1 MNEALQSQIEAYRG
15 RLETLI
21 ERGREV
27 HAALGRDSANPN
39 AVAGSRLWQQDCGVI
54 INELSGG
61 SKAHW
66 LARAFS
72 EAFLVRG
79 SGGSVIEA
87 VSPVEIVNRLLEV
100 LQQALASLSHED
112 APARMAS
119 SESPTPH
126 RFDFVHNAD
135 LRPVLEQAYD
145 DGRRAFDQGDYG
157 LALLSYCG
165 ILEAMVTDALE
176 QKDVRQLQTDRV
188 LPEKIADWSFD
199 DRIYV
204 AESLG
209 LIRGGCSRLPA
220 LARSYRDLIGANG
233 QQPSEAGVSERDAR
247 VTGQVLHVVM
257 RDLNPGR

>member
-1 MNEALQSQIEAYRG
+1 MNEALQSQIEIYTR

-27 HAALGRDSANPN
+27 RAALERDPASPN
-39 AVAGSRLWQQDCGVI
+39 TLVGSRLWQQDCGVI

-87 VSPVEIVNRLLEV
+87 VSPVDIVNRLLEV
-100 LQQALASLSHED
+100 LQQALASLSQDD
-112 APARMAS
+112 ALARMAS
-119 SESPTPH
+119 SESPSPH
-126 RFDFVHNAD
+126 RFDFVHNAE
-135 LRPVLEQAYD
+135 LRPGLEQAYN
-145 DGRRAFDQGDYG
+145 DGRRVFDQGDYD
-157 LALLSYCG
+157 LALLTYCG
-165 ILEAMVTDALE
+165 ILEAMITDALE
-176 QKDVRQLQTDRV
+176 HNGFDELRNSDVIQ
-188 LPEKIADWSFD
+188 EKIADWSFEK
-199 DRIYV
+199 RISV
-204 AESLG
+204 AENLG
-209 LIRGGCSRLPA
+209 LIRGGCARLPA
-220 LARSYRDLIGANG
+220 IAQSYRELISTNG
-233 QQPSEAGVSERDAR
+233 QQRSQAGVSERDAR